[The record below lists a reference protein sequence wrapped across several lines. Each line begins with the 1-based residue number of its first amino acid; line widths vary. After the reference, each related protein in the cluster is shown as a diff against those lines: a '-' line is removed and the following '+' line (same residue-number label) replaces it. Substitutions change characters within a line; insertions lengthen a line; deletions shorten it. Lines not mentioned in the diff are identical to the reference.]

1 MVIAYL
7 MKKHGMSHSEAFE
20 LVKSKRPVVS
30 PNAGF
35 MTQLENYD
43 KTLKGKAY
51 CSFNGFTRMI

>member
-1 MVIAYL
+1 

-43 KTLKGKAY
+43 KTGKAY